1 MANITQVDYEGLPT
15 QAGLIR
21 TEGKNLYDNLKKL
34 FQEAQ
39 NMHSNWYGIRY
50 NSFITELNSMIPAVN
65 DILRLVVDDIPIAL
79 ETVAKNYALADG
91 AAPKAVN
98 EKELPTVEAVESV
111 TDVGLRFVST
121 SVATNKTNIETYI
134 SNSVQNLSTIQTY
147 WSEVVWESDAATAFG
162 TKFETL
168 KSSIEN
174 ALNSV
179 KSNLTKL
186 MAAAEEDISLAESN
200 NTVG

>member
-34 FQEAQ
+34 FQEAE

-98 EKELPTVEAVESV
+98 EKELPTVESVESV